1 MAVYFPRFSVPRSSK
16 TLLPLALSVA
26 LSACGGG
33 GGSGSSQ
40 NLTLS
45 GSVDTADYPLA
56 ARSGWMQKLASAFG
70 LGPVHAQAIRTVDT
84 LVAIPSDGGNIDIGV
99 YDHIRSATLS
109 SDGRFE
115 LTLTREYDWVLLL
128 VNSTALTLDQK
139 VVAYVTVP
147 ASAAVADDGTLV
159 DLPFSAANA
168 SAIDLG
174 KLSASATDARAARS
188 GNDAQSIEAQLSLN
202 LDQLKQ
208 YARSDDGYRH
218 FANVY
223 LNYSARNR
231 VFYFPIVEWSW
242 QGAALGTL
250 GSTASSPVDFAP
262 PSVAANIETNTES
275 LAFNSLCDSSVS
287 LGLYPPSTV
296 TIGGTDFDSSNGIMN
311 ADMQSGN
318 SGYDYCYNARMGI
331 QGTDSSASTLSFG
344 FDLAP
349 TDNGLWRLK
358 ANGQQIAAFDFSLAD
373 PLDGD
378 GNPLVFV
385 PVIRLIHDAQTTDHI
400 ASIDIRWKQYDSADH
415 SYKDVS
421 DDAVTDKLVANSFV
435 NLIDYSDAA
444 NGQDVNFIH
453 YDPTGLLSGTVAIG
467 GDYQWYSGNATA
479 SDPGNGIAHVSELS
493 IGYRQGGV
501 SYGFTWNDS

>member
-45 GSVDTADYPLA
+45 GSVDTADYPLV

-188 GNDAQSIEAQLSLN
+188 GNDA
-202 LDQLKQ
+202 
-208 YARSDDGYRH
+208 H
-218 FANVY
+218 
-223 LNYSARNR
+223 
-231 VFYFPIVEWSW
+231 
-242 QGAALGTL
+242 
-250 GSTASSPVDFAP
+250 SP
-262 PSVAANIETNTES
+262 SK
-275 LAFNSLCDSSVS
+275 
-287 LGLYPPSTV
+287 
-296 TIGGTDFDSSNGIMN
+296 
-311 ADMQSGN
+311 
-318 SGYDYCYNARMGI
+318 R
-331 QGTDSSASTLSFG
+331 SSA
-344 FDLAP
+344 
-349 TDNGLWRLK
+349 
-358 ANGQQIAAFDFSLAD
+358 
-373 PLDGD
+373 
-378 GNPLVFV
+378 
-385 PVIRLIHDAQTTDHI
+385 
-400 ASIDIRWKQYDSADH
+400 
-415 SYKDVS
+415 
-421 DDAVTDKLVANSFV
+421 
-435 NLIDYSDAA
+435 
-444 NGQDVNFIH
+444 
-453 YDPTGLLSGTVAIG
+453 
-467 GDYQWYSGNATA
+467 
-479 SDPGNGIAHVSELS
+479 
-493 IGYRQGGV
+493 
-501 SYGFTWNDS
+501 